1 MRPKNSHGPTV
12 LVVDDFDDMRTIL
25 RLWLERRGYRVV
37 EAADGEN
44 ALQVARQER
53 PGVILMD
60 IGMPRRS
67 GISAAYK
74 IKKDPELHR
83 IPIVAI
89 TAYETEDLHDAAME
103 AGCVGCLCKP
113 VDGVELHA
121 LLRKLLGA
129 SELNSSR

>member
-1 MRPKNSHGPTV
+1 MRSKNSYRPTV

-25 RLWLERRGYRVV
+25 KLWLERRGYRVV

-44 ALQVARQER
+44 ALQVAREER
-53 PGVILMD
+53 PRVILMD

-74 IKKDPELHR
+74 IQKDPELRR

-89 TAYETEDLHDAAME
+89 TAYETADLHDAAME
-103 AGCVGCLCKP
+103 AGCVDCLCKP
-113 VDGVELHA
+113 VDGVELDA
-121 LLRKLLGA
+121 LLGRLLQIGA
-129 SELNSSR
+129 SE